1 MWNADAL
8 NGRQCVINKYIVKCR
23 EAKRYG
29 RWNETERGNGSWEW
43 PVAAEN
49 KLLLD
54 NSVAPF
60 GFRAVHYFV
69 ISYISRD
76 NLRRGAISYYLLY
89 TEDGL
94 LAVVIVKY
102 MWVFM
107 VRLSSFNPVI
117 SVSFVISRSL
127 FSFTLSLNDYSL
139 YIWKSPIN
147 DNSVAPCHYYRIRD
161 TRSYVYEVFRDRYEL
176 GHRDASKHFLYLS
189 QQSVCKSFLVDFEK
203 LSDDQRWVL
212 KS

>member
-1 MWNADAL
+1 M
-8 NGRQCVINKYIVKCR
+8 
-23 EAKRYG
+23 
-29 RWNETERGNGSWEW
+29 
-43 PVAAEN
+43 AAEN

-69 ISYISRD
+69 ISYISCD

-139 YIWKSPIN
+139 YI
-147 DNSVAPCHYYRIRD
+147 
-161 TRSYVYEVFRDRYEL
+161 
-176 GHRDASKHFLYLS
+176 
-189 QQSVCKSFLVDFEK
+189 
-203 LSDDQRWVL
+203 
-212 KS
+212 